1 MEKIRPLLLLLAA
14 VSLGLGISL
23 PLMQFEK
30 LWVFSETPS
39 LLDVIGDLWSEGEL
53 LLASVVLV
61 FSIVFPLV
69 KLGAV
74 FQTVANQTVLSGWAA
89 SLAKWSMMDVL
100 LVAIVIFAAKTSGL
114 ANAFTQPGVWFYA
127 LSTVTANITAM
138 GLGDRSDSR
147 EE

>member
-1 MEKIRPLLLLLAA
+1 MLLLISA

-30 LWVFSETPS
+30 LWLFSETPS
-39 LLDVIGDLWSEGEL
+39 LLGIIGDLWSEGEVL
-53 LLASVVLV
+53 LSLVVLT
-61 FSIVFPLV
+61 FSVVFPLA

-74 FQTVANQTVLSGWAA
+74 FQTVATQTILSGWAE

-114 ANAFTQPGVWFYA
+114 ANAFTQAGVWFFA
-127 LSTVTANITAM
+127 LSTVTANIAAI
-138 GLGDRSDSR
+138 GLGQGKSARSD
-147 EE
+147 

>member
-1 MEKIRPLLLLLAA
+1 MMLMLIKFRPLLLLTAA

-30 LWVFSETPS
+30 LWFFSETPS
-39 LLDVIGDLWSEGEL
+39 LLHIIGTLWSDGEWG
-53 LLASVVLV
+53 LALVVLV
-61 FSIVFPLV
+61 FSIIFPLL

-74 FQTVANQTVLSGWAA
+74 FQTMVHKTELSGWTA
-89 SLAKWSMMDVL
+89 SLAKWSMMDVM

-127 LSTVTANITAM
+127 VSSITASIASIN
-138 GLGDRSDSR
+138 LGK
-147 EE
+147 